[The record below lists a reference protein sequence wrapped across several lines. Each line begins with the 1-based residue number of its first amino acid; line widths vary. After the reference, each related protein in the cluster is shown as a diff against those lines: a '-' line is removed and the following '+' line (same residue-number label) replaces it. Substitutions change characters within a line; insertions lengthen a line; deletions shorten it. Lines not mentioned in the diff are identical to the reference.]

1 MKETMRSILKQN
13 ETVIVLDESGSLNRI
28 VSDFAEETNLFSASP
43 VHNEAGWSGLS
54 NNLQS
59 SHR

>member
-1 MKETMRSILKQN
+1 MTETMRSILKQN

-28 VSDFAEETNLFSASP
+28 VSDFAEKTDLFSASP
-43 VHNEAGWSGLS
+43 VQNELGWSDLA

>member
-1 MKETMRSILKQN
+1 MTETMKSILKQN

-28 VSDFAEETNLFSASP
+28 VSDFTEENNLFSASP
-43 VHNEAGWSGLS
+43 VQNEEGWSGLA